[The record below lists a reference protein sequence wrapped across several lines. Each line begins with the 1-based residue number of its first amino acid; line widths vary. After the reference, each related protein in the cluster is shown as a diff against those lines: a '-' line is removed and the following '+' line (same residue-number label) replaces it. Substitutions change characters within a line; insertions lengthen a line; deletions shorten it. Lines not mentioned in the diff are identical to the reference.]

1 MAVILHAAARG
12 PRPALCLRPWS
23 ERDIPDL
30 IRIYRDPDMRRQ
42 AGTQIVTD
50 DDARR
55 WLEIQQKGWRDGDR
69 LSFAVLESAG
79 SEENHQLRG
88 NVVLKGH
95 SAGKASAEAGY
106 WTAPGERGRGIASG
120 ALETLTTWAFEVL
133 DPGGLQYIELL
144 HQVGNQASCRVAQ
157 KCGYALAGILAAQ
170 PPAFPADGH
179 LHRRYSPR
187 CLRQA
192 NGRRVAKD
200 PPSVKT

>member
-1 MAVILHAAARG
+1 
-12 PRPALCLRPWS
+12 
-23 ERDIPDL
+23 
-30 IRIYRDPDMRRQ
+30 
-42 AGTQIVTD
+42 
-50 DDARR
+50 
-55 WLEIQQKGWRDGDR
+55 
-69 LSFAVLESAG
+69 VLESAG

-106 WTAPGERGRGIASG
+106 WTAPGERSRGIASG